1 MGEDNNNNF
10 SLNNEKGE
18 FIINKETNKEEPEIT
33 EEQGEFVVNKEEN
46 LEENTNKENIN
57 GNENLLKNH
66 TPNLN
71 HSEKEQGEFNI
82 KKDNIVEDN
91 THDTKTEKNIDE
103 IKPSYND
110 FSNPYIFKSVEE
122 MEKIKKENKKNLK
135 ILLIAFIFLFT
146 AIGVAVTLFFS
157 SYEKGYKSYIENGIS
172 SDEYFK
178 ISPNSFIDL
187 QKYYMDNY
195 YNEYIDEYDIEKLG
209 DFKFNEEKGYYEEVN
224 NNTNFSYQ
232 IYTSENGKKIE
243 KIVISYNWL
252 KGSKEAQDSAY
263 YKFDTYISI
272 VYASIWGLDN
282 YTFEEESKMWDNLL
296 NTEYDYEKNG
306 IGNFKSE
313 YKDEKAIYSL
323 EEKNDGTIFFTFS
336 PIK

>member
-10 SLNNEKGE
+10 YLNNEKGE

-66 TPNLN
+66 TPIK

-135 ILLIAFIFLFT
+135 ILLIAFLCFFAVIGIATALFL
-146 AIGVAVTLFFS
+146 S
-157 SYEKGYKSYIENGIS
+157 SYEKGYKSYIDDGIS
-172 SDEYFK
+172 SDEYFE
-178 ISPNSFIDL
+178 ISPNAFIDL
-187 QKYYMDNY
+187 QKYYMNNY
-195 YNEYIDEYDIEKLG
+195 YNEYINEYDIGKLG
-209 DFKFNEEKGYYEEVN
+209 DFKFNEEKGYYEEIG
-224 NNTNFSYQ
+224 NNTSFSYQ

-243 KIVISYNWL
+243 KIVLSYNWL
-252 KGSKEAQDSAY
+252 NGTKEAQDSAND
-263 YKFDTYISI
+263 KFYTYISI
-272 VYASIWGLDN
+272 VYASIWGFDN

-323 EEKNDGTIFFTFS
+323 EEKKDGTIFFTFS